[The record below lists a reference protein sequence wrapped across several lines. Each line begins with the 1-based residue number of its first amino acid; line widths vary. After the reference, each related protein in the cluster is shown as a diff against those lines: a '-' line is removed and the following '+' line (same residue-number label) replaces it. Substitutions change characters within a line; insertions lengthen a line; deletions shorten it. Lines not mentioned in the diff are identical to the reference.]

1 MASETCITRALTAN
15 REHSLYTRHA
25 PAIGTTYRKGVR
37 DGNLPPRRRQSLR
50 LKARPLR
57 GPDVVARPMEP
68 DRSAAGQVTLDFQI
82 PANRLIAR
90 HADHRGSGAVPR
102 HATAPLRDV
111 AL

>member
-15 REHSLYTRHA
+15 RERSLYTRHA
-25 PAIGTTYRKGVR
+25 PAIGTTYRK
-37 DGNLPPRRRQSLR
+37 DLPYGNLPPRRRQSLR

-82 PANRLIAR
+82 AGNRLIAR
-90 HADHRGSGAVPR
+90 HADRAGSGAVPR
-102 HATAPLRDV
+102 HATVLLPDV
-111 AL
+111 AR